1 MISAC
6 LLHPRLR
13 TYGCDAANGRKGRVA
28 RRNLTPGAPRSVREP
43 LDSHGSRCSAVSMAQ
58 LPMSEERRI
67 CAAKPIK
74 PVACSFGFETQPF
87 EFAARPADDIEV
99 NPLQGR
105 TQLRSVEVAV
115 VVDPASNARVVHLG
129 QIWQGFVAAMMKRP
143 APDRSAN
150 ERQRLRAGGGLE
162 AVREDALRAFPPH
175 RLPGPKLESQK
186 VERDDREVAASV
198 RILTMCRSARPISLR
213 ASANASKRCPVPDR
227 SGDAY
232 CAALVTRPSSA

>member
-1 MISAC
+1 MVVSPGGISPA
-6 LLHPRLR
+6 
-13 TYGCDAANGRKGRVA
+13 
-28 RRNLTPGAPRSVREP
+28 GAPRSVREP

-67 CAAKPIK
+67 CSAKPIK

-129 QIWQGFVAAMMKRP
+129 QIWQGFVAAVMKRP
-143 APDRSAN
+143 AYSCVSPY
-150 ERQRLRAGGGLE
+150 
-162 AVREDALRAFPPH
+162 
-175 RLPGPKLESQK
+175 GP
-186 VERDDREVAASV
+186 A
-198 RILTMCRSARPISLR
+198 I
-213 ASANASKRCPVPDR
+213 
-227 SGDAY
+227 
-232 CAALVTRPSSA
+232 LVTHGQQRTHALQQNRRGFSEFAGQACSSPSSAFASFRSSVSNPSVNQP

>member
-1 MISAC
+1 MRRQAFDCETSRGMSAMEQRRGAVSSQIVESRGGIS
-6 LLHPRLR
+6 P
-13 TYGCDAANGRKGRVA
+13 
-28 RRNLTPGAPRSVREP
+28 PGAPRSVREP

-162 AVREDALRAFPPH
+162 AVREDALPCLHIVFRAETEI
-175 RLPGPKLESQK
+175 RES
-186 VERDDREVAASV
+186 R
-198 RILTMCRSARPISLR
+198 
-213 ASANASKRCPVPDR
+213 
-227 SGDAY
+227 
-232 CAALVTRPSSA
+232 TR

>member
-1 MISAC
+1 
-6 LLHPRLR
+6 
-13 TYGCDAANGRKGRVA
+13 
-28 RRNLTPGAPRSVREP
+28 
-43 LDSHGSRCSAVSMAQ
+43 MAQ

-198 RILTMCRSARPISLR
+198 RILAVDDLRLLGMQHQLAGRKAVGTEHTYNCCSISLPR
-213 ASANASKRCPVPDR
+213 RTSPSRWFSKH
-227 SGDAY
+227 SKGQE
-232 CAALVTRPSSA
+232 

>member
-1 MISAC
+1 MPRGDSAF
-6 LLHPRLR
+6 P
-13 TYGCDAANGRKGRVA
+13 TDAAGLAFQFMSASVPKRPTPA
-28 RRNLTPGAPRSVREP
+28 FPRNDGMVESPGGISPPGAPRSLRDP

-74 PVACSFGFETQPF
+74 PVACSFGFETQPV
-87 EFAARPADDIEV
+87 EFAGRPADDIEV

-115 VVDPASNARVVHLG
+115 VVDPASNAWVVHLG
-129 QIWQGFVAAMMKRP
+129 QIWQGFVTAMMKRP

-150 ERQRLRAGGGLE
+150 ERLRLRAGGGLE
-162 AVREDALRAFPPH
+162 AVREDTLRAFPPH

-198 RILTMCRSARPISLR
+198 RILAVDDLR
-213 ASANASKRCPVPDR
+213 LLGMQHQLAGRKAVGKRAP
-227 SGDAY
+227 
-232 CAALVTRPSSA
+232 

>member
-1 MISAC
+1 MAV
-6 LLHPRLR
+6 
-13 TYGCDAANGRKGRVA
+13 GRVYLGWYCSRVPRESTSA
-28 RRNLTPGAPRSVREP
+28 SPRKLTSGPNEKLVAMVESPGGISPPGAPRSVREP

-115 VVDPASNARVVHLG
+115 VVDPASNAWVVHLG
-129 QIWQGFVAAMMKRP
+129 QIWQGFVT
-143 APDRSAN
+143 RSTGSHVPYKSLV
-150 ERQRLRAGGGLE
+150 ELRA
-162 AVREDALRAFPPH
+162 A
-175 RLPGPKLESQK
+175 
-186 VERDDREVAASV
+186 
-198 RILTMCRSARPISLR
+198 
-213 ASANASKRCPVPDR
+213 
-227 SGDAY
+227 
-232 CAALVTRPSSA
+232 

>member
-1 MISAC
+1 
-6 LLHPRLR
+6 
-13 TYGCDAANGRKGRVA
+13 
-28 RRNLTPGAPRSVREP
+28 
-43 LDSHGSRCSAVSMAQ
+43 
-58 LPMSEERRI
+58 MSEERRI

-150 ERQRLRAGGGLE
+150 SLLKNLE
-162 AVREDALRAFPPH
+162 IGALAVF
-175 RLPGPKLESQK
+175 LPRVLG
-186 VERDDREVAASV
+186 
-198 RILTMCRSARPISLR
+198 
-213 ASANASKRCPVPDR
+213 R
-227 SGDAY
+227 SGCCEQTLTYA
-232 CAALVTRPSSA
+232 VSSLGMRIRL

>member
-1 MISAC
+1 MPPPTKRIYQVPKQHSTGSSYPRTQSIGSRSYCPHDPPSSFQMKVESPGGIS
-6 LLHPRLR
+6 P
-13 TYGCDAANGRKGRVA
+13 
-28 RRNLTPGAPRSVREP
+28 PGAPRSVREP

-150 ERQRLRAGGGLE
+150 ERQRLRAGGG
-162 AVREDALRAFPPH
+162 
-175 RLPGPKLESQK
+175 
-186 VERDDREVAASV
+186 
-198 RILTMCRSARPISLR
+198 
-213 ASANASKRCPVPDR
+213 
-227 SGDAY
+227 
-232 CAALVTRPSSA
+232 